1 MNPLVTFVIPV
12 FNAERFLEETVESA
26 LNCGYEPIEVI
37 LVEDGSTD
45 TSNTI
50 CQSLKNKSPHI
61 KVLRHEK
68 GINKG
73 ASASR
78 KLGIKNS
85 KGEFIYF
92 LDADDV
98 LLPGV
103 IKQYINIFA
112 KNLDTILIHGEM
124 QVVDLP
130 EGMKNLEDG
139 FLIGLSDRK
148 YFLAEEPYYLKN
160 NRICNSTVCVRKKIL
175 EGIDFDYRQSLPLG
189 EDWVLWN
196 LLAQK
201 GYFYYYAKPVIHYR
215 IHENSATCQ
224 ALNKGDRFV
233 QYSLIEN
240 YLCLMAKTTDKQLKQ
255 KVNEN
260 LLDLIN
266 ELYKSYQSEPLP
278 KNSEQSVFNDLTPN
292 VELVLSLKK
301 KINNLEKG
309 YGYYFYFIYI
319 LKKFISKLS
328 LKK

>member
-12 FNAERFLEETVESA
+12 YNAERFLEETVESA
-26 LNCGYEPIEVI
+26 LNCGYEPLEVI

-45 TSNTI
+45 TSNKI
-50 CQSLKNKSPHI
+50 CQSLKIKSPHV
-61 KVLRHEK
+61 KVLQHEK

-78 KLGIKNS
+78 KLGINNS

-98 LLPGV
+98 LLTGV
-103 IKQYINIFA
+103 IKQYIHIFT
-112 KNLDTILIHGEM
+112 KNPDAVLIHGEI
-124 QVVDLP
+124 QVVDPP

-139 FLIGLSDRK
+139 FVIGLSDRK
-148 YFLAEEPYYLKN
+148 YFLAEEPYYLIN

-196 LLAQK
+196 LLAQR
-201 GYFYYYAKPVIHYR
+201 GYFYYFAKPVIHYR

-224 ALNKGDRFV
+224 AIHKGDRFV
-233 QYSLIEN
+233 QYNLIEN
-240 YLCLMAKTTDKQLKQ
+240 YLCLMTKTTDTQLKQ
-255 KVNEN
+255 KVKEN

-266 ELYKSYQSEPLP
+266 ELYKSYQSIPLA
-278 KNSEQSVFNDLTPN
+278 KNGEEGVFNDLTPN
-292 VELVLSLKK
+292 AELVLSLKK

-309 YGYYFYFIYI
+309 YGYYFFFIYI
-319 LKKFISKLS
+319 IKKLLSKLFLKK
-328 LKK
+328 